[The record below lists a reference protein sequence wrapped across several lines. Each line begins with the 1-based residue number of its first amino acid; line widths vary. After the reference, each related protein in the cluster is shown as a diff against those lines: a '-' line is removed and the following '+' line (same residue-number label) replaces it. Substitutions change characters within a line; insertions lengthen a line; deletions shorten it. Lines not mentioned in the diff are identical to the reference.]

1 MIPNRDGQ
9 RRKAEDELRNLA
21 ISDHLLPSG
30 SNAEAAEEV
39 VGVHKNVDGG
49 IGDEGEGEEG
59 LGGVEPEVGH
69 DDDDGVVVHV
79 EEGEGLPA
87 GVDEDEESV

>member
-69 DDDDGVVVHV
+69 DDNEGVVVHM
-79 EEGEGLPA
+79 EEGEALPA
-87 GVDEDEESV
+87 GVYDNEESV